1 MAEEK
6 KKGPSFVD
14 EVTPSGILLRY
25 YDKAH
30 RYKMGKDEDN
40 LEFYP
45 SVTTVI
51 GKAVPK
57 DLSGWGQKVGIEAC
71 LELNRQGFLPDNLE
85 DVLHHAKQQNLLWWQ
100 QRDKAADRGVGAHD
114 VFEGLSNG
122 EVPDLG
128 DVDEAWRGHAQ
139 AVFSFWADHDPTPLI
154 SEVLVGSLEHG
165 YCGRLDAVL
174 EIDSRPVLVDLK
186 TSKSGRYESH
196 HIQLDGYQIALREGG
211 YVVPEELWVLRVGD
225 DGEYEVV
232 ESPVEEG
239 SFLKVLDNYHM
250 LRKLNADLRATDG

>member
-1 MAEEK
+1 MAAQ
-6 KKGPSFVD
+6 PSFVD
-14 EVTPSGILLRY
+14 EVTPNGTLLRY

-30 RYKMGKDEDN
+30 RYKMGTGEDD

-57 DLSGWGQKVGIEAC
+57 ELSGWGQKVGIEAC
-71 LELNRQGFLPDNLE
+71 IALVEEGYFPE
-85 DVLHHAKQQNLLWWQ
+85 DYEEVLKLGRERNLLWWQ

-139 AVFSFWADHDPTPLI
+139 GVFSFWADHDPKPLI
-154 SEVLVGSLEHG
+154 NEVLVGSLQHG

-174 EIDSRPVLVDLK
+174 EINGEPVLVDLK
-186 TSKSGRYESH
+186 TSKSARYDSQ
-196 HIQLDGYQIALREGG
+196 HIQLDGYRLALAECG
-211 YVVPEELWVLRVGD
+211 YVAPDELWVLRVD
-225 DGEYEVV
+225 AEGEYEVV
-232 ESPVEEG
+232 PSPVEKG
-239 SFLKVLDNYHM
+239 SFVKVLESYKM
-250 LRKLNADLRATDG
+250 LKQLGADLKPPK